1 MTCKALRLQITLRTC
16 KGKLGHTESFD
27 TLGGKL
33 ISQEDRR
40 IFENLFVLEAANN
53 HWGDVERGIKI
64 IRDFGTV
71 VRYNNVRAAIKLQF
85 RDVDRFI
92 HKDFVGN
99 EDIRYVSKT
108 QKTKLKID
116 EFKVLVDEIRKVGC
130 IPMATPFDEA
140 SVDLVVSFDMPIIK
154 IASSDINA
162 WPLVEKIAK
171 TRRPVIIS
179 TGGADEKSI
188 DDVVKF
194 FENRNIPLAINH
206 CVSLYPSEDSELELN
221 QIDYLKSRY
230 PNHVI
235 GFSSHEYHSWDAS
248 MLMSYAKGARTWERH
263 VDIDFQ
269 GVPVSDYCST
279 PPQIDAWFK
288 AFHRARGMS
297 GGEGT
302 ARRVIPKREIE
313 YLDALVRGVYARR
326 DLPSGYRFDN
336 ENFDDDFYL
345 AIPLLRGQLSVR
357 EVLTGLA
364 LSGPV
369 LADAPVLVSSIDGP
383 YGSGTPLGEIIERR
397 GLKA

>member
-1 MTCKALRLQITLRTC
+1 
-16 KGKLGHTESFD
+16 
-27 TLGGKL
+27 L

-53 HWGDVERGIKI
+53 HWGDVERGLKI

-99 EDIRYVSKT
+99 EDIRYVNKT
-108 QKTKLKID
+108 QKTKLEID
-116 EFKVLVDEIRKVGC
+116 EFKILVDEIRKVGC

-230 PNHVI
+230 PTHVI

-248 MLMSYAKGARTWERH
+248 MYMSYAKGARSWERH

-269 GVPVSDYCST
+269 GVPVSNYCST
-279 PPQIDAWFK
+279 PTQIDTWFK
-288 AFHRARGMS
+288 AFHSAKEMA

-302 ARRVIPKREIE
+302 SRRVIPKREIE
-313 YLDALVRGVYARR
+313 YLDALVRGVYARK
-326 DLPSGYRFDN
+326 DLPSGYQFDH
-336 ENFDDDFYL
+336 ETFDEDFYL
-345 AIPLLRGQLSVR
+345 AIPLLKGQLSVR
-357 EVLTGLA
+357 EVLTGLT
-364 LSGPV
+364 LVEPIKKDSPV
-369 LADAPVLVSSIDGP
+369 TISTVDGP
-383 YGSGTPLGEIIERR
+383 YGKGTPLGAMIENR
-397 GLKA
+397 GFSA

>member
-1 MTCKALRLQITLRTC
+1 M
-16 KGKLGHTESFD
+16 
-27 TLGGKL
+27 

-99 EDIRYVSKT
+99 EEIRYVNKT
-108 QKTKLKID
+108 QKTKLEID
-116 EFKVLVDEIRKVGC
+116 EFKTLVDEIRKVGC

-221 QIDYLKSRY
+221 QIDYLTNRY

-248 MLMSYAKGARTWERH
+248 MHMSYAKGARTWERH

-269 GVPVSDYCST
+269 GVPVSNYCST
-279 PPQIDAWFK
+279 PAEIDTWFRS
-288 AFHRARGMS
+288 FHTAKEMA
-297 GGEGT
+297 GGEG
-302 ARRVIPKREIE
+302 ASRRVIPKRETE

-326 DLPSGYRFDN
+326 DLPSGYRFDH
-336 ENFDDDFYL
+336 ETFDDDFYL

-357 EVLTGLA
+357 EVLSGLA
-364 LSGPV
+364 LVEPIRK
-369 LADAPVLVSSIDGP
+369 DAPVKVSAVDGP
-383 YGSGTPLGEIIERR
+383 YGKGTPLGTMIENR
-397 GLKA
+397 GLLA